1 MNYPKYSPG
10 QIQWKLDGLKY
21 MPAGCIV
28 INRNAEIIDINKA
41 ATYMLRIKTFGYYTS
56 RKLETVLGPQ
66 FNVLMLDLLKG
77 ESVNEGNV
85 EFKRIDNTLIN
96 VSVKASLF
104 NGMNDMFLIEFKE
117 SKSNA
122 IVDYPIILTA
132 FIRTVVL
139 TTRYQLKKLFRASEK
154 RIYID

>member
-1 MNYPKYSPG
+1 MNNRQSSPG
-10 QIQWKLDGLKY
+10 QIQRKLDGLKY

-28 INRNAEIIDINKA
+28 INRNAEIIDINNS
-41 ATYMLRIKTFGYYTS
+41 ATYMLRIKAFGYYTS

-66 FNVLMLDLLKG
+66 FNVLMLNILKG
-77 ESVNEGNV
+77 ESVNEENV

-96 VSVKASLF
+96 VRVKASLF
-104 NGMNDMFLIEFKE
+104 NGMNDMFLIEFTE

-139 TTRYQLKKLFRASEK
+139 TTRYQLKRLFSAPEK
-154 RIYID
+154 NIYID